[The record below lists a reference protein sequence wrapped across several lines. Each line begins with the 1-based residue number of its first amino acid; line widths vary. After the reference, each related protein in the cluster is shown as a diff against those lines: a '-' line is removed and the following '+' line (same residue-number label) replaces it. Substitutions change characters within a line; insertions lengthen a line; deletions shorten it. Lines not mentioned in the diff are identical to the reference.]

1 MDTRKKEDF
10 NNNLQTAF
18 NLLSIKGK
26 YNIVGSAALKCIHY
40 AADYDLNEKDVF
52 KGPDAYNHIYQIF
65 RKKFL
70 IAKSNP
76 NIFIIDFKCG
86 LMENA
91 EPIRWTYTKLMK
103 SKNQFIDALKQIST
117 TKLDII
123 YLLNGVYVDI
133 TEIYFFNIN
142 SHTNF
147 DNSVLSKS
155 NIKIELKKS
164 ISECVENDMYYK
176 ALKRLF
182 SYLNISNNF
191 NPDEKLV
198 TFFNSSSGVLYKAD
212 ADLNILI
219 KLIEN
224 KFRKPKI
231 VDIIGN
237 LQIIKSNL
245 SVQNETKQNVSMII
259 DNMCKLKKMNC
270 MIIFI
275 KKLSNYISKIYNAD
289 AKLFY
294 EENYKKFVSTIN

>member
-1 MDTRKKEDF
+1 MEIRKKEDY

-65 RKKFL
+65 KKKFQ
-70 IAKSNP
+70 IAKSNL
-76 NIFIIDFKCG
+76 NVYIIDFKCG
-86 LMENA
+86 ILPNN
-91 EPIRWTYTKLMK
+91 EPNRYTYNKFMK
-103 SKNQFIDALKQIST
+103 SKQNFINSLKQKGT
-117 TKLDII
+117 TKLDMV
-123 YLLNGVYVDI
+123 YLLNGVFVDI
-133 TEIYFFNIN
+133 TEIYFFNVN
-142 SHTNF
+142 NVTNF
-147 DNSVLSKS
+147 DNTVLSKN

-164 ISECVENDMYYK
+164 ISECIKSNMYFK

-191 NPDEKLV
+191 KPDENLV
-198 TFFNSSSGVLYKAD
+198 TFFNSSTGILYKAD

-219 KLIEN
+219 KVIEN
-224 KFRKPKI
+224 KFRKPKLS
-231 VDIIGN
+231 DIINN

-245 SVQNETKQNVSMII
+245 SMQNETKENVSMII
-259 DNMCKLKKMNC
+259 DNMCKLKNLSS

-275 KKLSNYISKIYNAD
+275 NKLSNYISKIYNAD
-289 AKLFY
+289 AKTFF
-294 EENYKKFVSTIN
+294 EENYKKFVSEI